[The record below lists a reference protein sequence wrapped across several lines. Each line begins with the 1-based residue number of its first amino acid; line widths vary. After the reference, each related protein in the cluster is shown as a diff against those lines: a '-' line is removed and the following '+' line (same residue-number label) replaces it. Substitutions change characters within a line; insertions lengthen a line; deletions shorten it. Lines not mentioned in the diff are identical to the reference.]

1 MWEGVS
7 PMASDEITAFFRKE
21 QLMKRIICVLLILC
35 ALPFCLSACK
45 EEDPFVFPET
55 AETLYP
61 IVEGRR
67 VPFKYLFTAKPKNVG
82 ECFILRS
89 VEDVKQGF
97 KQEFLDTLGMQEEL
111 EALLLAIDYDMY
123 QVLGLSTSVHGIPD
137 LVELIDRDG
146 AVCVVYEYAPMT
158 RKREEGEVHR
168 DYLEVIPQPKTVV
181 ILVRKSDFDLS
192 HIDRTFSANADQYL
206 CYPNNPGYVTKV
218 KLY

>member
-1 MWEGVS
+1 
-7 PMASDEITAFFRKE
+7 
-21 QLMKRIICVLLILC
+21 MKRIICVLLILC
-35 ALPFCLSACK
+35 ALPFCLFACK

-55 AETLYP
+55 AETVYP

-111 EALLLAIDYDMY
+111 EALLLGIDYDKY
-123 QVLGLSTSVHGIPD
+123 QVLGLSASLFGITPN
-137 LVELIDRDG
+137 LVELIDQEG
-146 AVCVVYEYAPMT
+146 TICVVYE
-158 RKREEGEVHR
+158 RKDQVWEEEKLPDTDIDGAF
-168 DYLEVIPQPKTVV
+168 YLGNRTVV

-206 CYPNNPGYVTKV
+206 CYSYDPEYIR
-218 KLY
+218 KLRLYS

>member
-1 MWEGVS
+1 
-7 PMASDEITAFFRKE
+7 MASDAEVAFFRKE
-21 QLMKRIICVLLILC
+21 QLMKRMVCMTLMLCLL
-35 ALPFCLSACK
+35 LPCLFSCEQEK
-45 EEDPFVFPET
+45 EWNIPET

-61 IVEGRR
+61 VVEGRR
-67 VPFKYLFTAKPKNVG
+67 VPFKYLFTAQVKNAG

-89 VEDVKQGF
+89 ADDVRQGF
-97 KQEFLDTLGMQEEL
+97 KQEFLYAMDMQEDI
-111 EALLLAIDYDMY
+111 EALLLGIDYDKY

-146 AVCVVYEYAPMT
+146 TVCVVYEYAPMT

-192 HIDRTFSANADQYL
+192 HINRTFSANADQYS
-206 CYPNNPGYVTKV
+206 CYPNNPGRVTK
-218 KLY
+218 KTLY